1 MKEERTVRYR
11 EKIDYIVSNLEDM
24 PEEPEGELEIK
35 GVFYNLHTSIEAA
48 MDLVAMSLK
57 DKGRK
62 IEDDYRNIEALEES
76 GAITGQLAEGLKK
89 CNGLRNYLV
98 HRYNKM
104 DENIALGSVAEV
116 RKILYDFIEVVEKSL
131 R

>member
-11 EKIDYIVSNLEDM
+11 EKIDYIVSNLEDI
-24 PEEPEGELEIK
+24 PEEPEGELEIR
-35 GVFYNLHTSIEAA
+35 GIFYNLHTSIEAA
-48 MDLVAMSLK
+48 MDLVAMILK
-57 DKGRK
+57 DKGSK

-104 DENIALGSVAEV
+104 DEDIALGSVGDV
-116 RKILYDFIEVVEKSL
+116 RKVLYDFIEVVEKSL

>member
-1 MKEERTVRYR
+1 MKEERAVRYR
-11 EKIDYIVSNLEDM
+11 EKIDYIVSSLEDI
-24 PEEPEGELEIK
+24 PEEPDSELEIK

-48 MDLVAMSLK
+48 MDLVAMILK

-76 GAITGQLAEGLKK
+76 GVIAGQLADGLKK

-98 HRYNKM
+98 HRYNRM

-116 RKILYDFIEVVEKSL
+116 RKILYDFIEVVEESL
-131 R
+131 K